1 MDFNIGE
8 EVEETEELG
17 SSKKDKNPTTIIA
30 IVAITVGLIVF
41 LVMNA
46 FFGKKEVPVE
56 VPADTKLSLSEEN
69 VQILYSYVT
78 YGVKNKRYDKFLVE
92 NIVTLD
98 SFSNQEKFYYALQF
112 AEAEDFEATG
122 KLNAANKKIYT
133 ISDVQIKNYMQRF
146 FGGKV
151 SYTYTDTFAYPFSF
165 RINGQNVGTMTPNE
179 RGDGMSVVF
188 DGYEPDVEE
197 AVVEPF
203 YADLVEA
210 YKQSDG
216 TYRLVEKAVYTKVDA
231 KGNGYFDV
239 SIYRDPAHTLLIETK
254 QNQSEAIM
262 KANPI
267 SAATYSDK
275 AATITYHFG
284 LYNSMLY
291 FDKSEITLTDNST
304 QEQTEE

>member
-8 EVEETEELG
+8 EVEETEEFG
-17 SSKKDKNPTTIIA
+17 SSKKEKNPTTIIA

-56 VPADTKLSLSEEN
+56 VPTDTKLSLSEEN

-92 NIVTLD
+92 NVVTLD

-133 ISDVQIKNYMQRF
+133 ISDVQVKNYMQRF

-197 AVVEPF
+197 AAVEPY

-254 QNQSEAIM
+254 QNQNEAIM

-304 QEQTEE
+304 QEQTEQ

>member
-133 ISDVQIKNYMQRF
+133 ISDVQVKNYMQRF

-197 AVVEPF
+197 AIVEPF

-254 QNQSEAIM
+254 QNQNEAIM

-304 QEQTEE
+304 QEQTEQ

>member
-8 EVEETEELG
+8 EVQESEEFG
-17 SSKKDKNPTTIIA
+17 SSKKEKNPTTIIA
-30 IVAITVGLIVF
+30 IVAIIVGLIVF
-41 LVMNA
+41 LIMN
-46 FFGKKEVPVE
+46 FYFGKKEVPVE
-56 VPADTKLSLSEEN
+56 TPADTKLSLSEEN

-112 AEAEDFEATG
+112 AEPEDFEATG

-133 ISDVQIKNYMQRF
+133 ISDVQVKNYMQRF
-146 FGGKV
+146 FGGNV

-165 RINGQNVGTMTPNE
+165 RINGQNVGTMTPTE
-179 RGDGMSVVF
+179 RGDGMTVVF

-254 QNQSEAIM
+254 QNQNEAIM
-262 KANPI
+262 RANPI

-291 FDKSEITLTDNST
+291 FDKSEITLIEKSNT
-304 QEQTEE
+304 EQTQ

>member
-8 EVEETEELG
+8 EIQESEEFE
-17 SSKKDKNPTTIIA
+17 SSKKDKNPTIIIT
-30 IVAITVGLIVF
+30 IVAVTVGLIVF
-41 LVMNA
+41 LIMNS
-46 FFGKKEVPVE
+46 FFGKKEVPVPT
-56 VPADTKLSLSEEN
+56 PADTKLSLSEEN

-112 AEAEDFEATG
+112 AEPEDFEATG
-122 KLNAANKKIYT
+122 KLNEANKKIYT
-133 ISDVQIKNYMQRF
+133 ISDVQIRNYMQRF

-151 SYTYTDTFAYPFSF
+151 SYTYTETFAYPFSF
-165 RINGQNVGTMTPNE
+165 RINGQNVGTMTPIE
-179 RGDGMSVVF
+179 RGNGMNVVF

-197 AVVEPF
+197 AVVEPY

-239 SIYRDPAHTLLIETK
+239 SIYRDPAHTMLIETK
-254 QNQSEAIM
+254 QNQNEAIM
-262 KANPI
+262 RANPI

-291 FDKSEITLTDNST
+291 FDKSEITLTEKTNTS
-304 QEQTEE
+304 QTK